1 MRYYIGMSEEGAA
14 AKPKIGKVIVKRD
27 TCIGAAVCEA
37 LAPGTFEMDSENIA
51 VVKPQEGWDGYGAIM
66 DAAKACPVL
75 AIEVF
80 DENGK
85 KLYPKED

>member
-1 MRYYIGMSEEGAA
+1 MPEEGS

-27 TCIGAAVCEA
+27 VCIGAAVCEA
-37 LAPGTFEMDSENIA
+37 LAPGTFAMDSENIA
-51 VVKPQEGWDGYGAIM
+51 IVKPKEGWDDFDAIL

-80 DENGK
+80 DEAGN
-85 KLYPKED
+85 KLYPEE